1 MFRVSCL
8 PKLPSLLLCAAFA
21 ATAACYQ
28 PQPTNEQATKNA
40 AQQTSANLAAE
51 VPLPKPPMNRA
62 ALLQTVALARSAAA
76 AGVDDSQAQRSLDGK
91 QFELRIRFG
100 CAGAADKLDNA
111 ALGWTYNADTRV
123 LRISATPT
131 LNGDDPLVAQL
142 NAKDVEAVEGFWI
155 PRPWMLQA
163 SCPVPPAAPTAP
175 PETDTAQQPSTAIAK
190 AAGTIGIAQFFTAAD
205 SRTMRRDHRPYAATK
220 TLDAGTAQVG
230 AEGFDL
236 VLEGRLQP
244 GPGGRVILCK
254 SSAADR
260 PPDCTVS
267 ARIDRVR
274 FEQPETGE
282 TIAEWGSS

>member
-1 MFRVSCL
+1 MLPVSNL
-8 PKLPSLLLCAAFA
+8 QRPVSLLLCLAL
-21 ATAACYQ
+21 ATTSGCYQ
-28 PQPTNEQATKNA
+28 PQQANEQAEQNA
-40 AQQTSANLAAE
+40 AQQTSTNLAAE

-76 AGVDDSQAQRSLDGK
+76 AGVDDSQAQRALDGK

-100 CAGAADKLDNA
+100 CSGAAAKLQDA
-111 ALGWTYNADTRV
+111 ALGWTYNADRRV

-131 LNGDDPLVAQL
+131 LNGDDPLVEQL
-142 NAKDVEAVEGFWI
+142 DAKDIEAVEGFWI

-163 SCPVPPAAPTAP
+163 SCPAPPAAPVAA
-175 PETDTAQQPSTAIAK
+175 PETDTAQQPSTATAM
-190 AAGTIGIAQFFTAAD
+190 AAGRIGIAQFFTAAD

-230 AEGFDL
+230 VKGFDL

-254 SSAADR
+254 SSAVDR
-260 PPDCTVS
+260 PPDCIVS

-274 FEQPETGE
+274 FEQPDTGA